1 MPISVDRFVED
12 RRARWSR
19 LAILVESAQGRV
31 TRLGPEETLE
41 VGHLY
46 RAATSDLAIAQ
57 RDFRR
62 DAVAERLNDLVAAAH
77 AIVYSEAPAS
87 RGRLRRFITRDIP
100 QSARASLPYT
110 LAAFLVFFVPAV
122 VTLGAGLISPEIAAS
137 SLPAAQ
143 REELVRRVPGS
154 EIPIDARPIAGPF
167 IIANNIY
174 VSVLAFGGGLTLGLL
189 TIYALVENGAML
201 GTLFAVLI
209 ARGVAGNLLTFIL
222 SHGFLELSA
231 IFFSGGAGLRF
242 AWAILHPG
250 ERYRRDAIRLAGVQ
264 AIHVMFLVGATLT
277 VAGVIEAFVSPT
289 LLAVPLKLA
298 IGITT
303 GALLWGY
310 VLLAGPGQMGRIDR
324 YSERKRAEAAAYR
337 KRFFSSR

>member
-19 LAILVESAQGRV
+19 LAALIASAQGRV

-41 VGHLY
+41 IGHLY

-57 RDFRR
+57 RDFKR

-87 RGRLRRFITRDIP
+87 RGRLWRFVSRDVP

-110 LAAFLVFFVPAV
+110 LAAFLVFLVPAI
-122 VTLGAGLISPEIAAS
+122 VTLLSGLISPEVAAS
-137 SLPAAQ
+137 ALPAAQ

-154 EIPIDARPIAGPF
+154 EIPVEARAIAGPF

-189 TIYALVENGAML
+189 TIYTLVENGAML

-222 SHGFLELSA
+222 GHGFLELSA

-250 ERYRRDAIRLAGVQ
+250 ELYRRDAIRLAGLQ
-264 AIHVMFLVGATLT
+264 AIQVMFLVAATLT
-277 VAGVIEAFVSPT
+277 AAGAIEAFVSPT
-289 LLAVPLKLA
+289 LLPVALKLA
-298 IGITT
+298 VGITT
-303 GALLWGY
+303 GALLWAY
-310 VLLAGPGQMGRIDR
+310 VLFAGT
-324 YSERKRAEAAAYR
+324 KRARA
-337 KRFFSSR
+337 

>member
-1 MPISVDRFVED
+1 MPISIDRFVED
-12 RRARWSR
+12 RRARWAR
-19 LAILVESAQGRV
+19 LAALVASAQGRV
-31 TRLGPEETLE
+31 TRLSAEETLE
-41 VGHLY
+41 LGHLY

-57 RDFRR
+57 RDFKR

-77 AIVYSEAPAS
+77 AVVYSEAPAS
-87 RGRLRRFITRDIP
+87 RGRIWRVVSREIP

-110 LAAFLVFFVPAV
+110 LAAFLLLLVPLI
-122 VTLGAGLISPEIAAS
+122 VTLASGLINPDVAAGA
-137 SLPAAQ
+137 LPQAE

-154 EIPIDARPIAGPF
+154 EIPIEARPFAGPL

-189 TIYALVENGAML
+189 TVYALVENGAML
-201 GTLFAVLI
+201 GTVFAVLLS
-209 ARGVAGNLLTFIL
+209 RGVAGNLLTFIL

-250 ERYRRDAIRLAGVQ
+250 ELYRRDALRLAGVQ
-264 AIHVMFLVGATLT
+264 AIQVMFLVAATLT
-277 VAGVIEAFVSPT
+277 VAGTIEAFVSPT
-289 LLAVPLKLA
+289 LLPVAAKLA
-298 IGITT
+298 IGVTT

-310 VLLAGPGQMGRIDR
+310 VLFAGTGRLGR
-324 YSERKRAEAAAYR
+324 QR

>member
-19 LAILVESAQGRV
+19 LAALVESAQGRV
-31 TRLGPEETLE
+31 TRLGAEETLE

-87 RGRLRRFITRDIP
+87 RGRLWRFVSRDIP
-100 QSARASLPYT
+100 QSARASLPFT
-110 LAAFLVFFVPAV
+110 LAAFLIFLAPAV
-122 VTLGAGLISPEIAAS
+122 VTLAAGLLNPDVAAS
-137 SLPAAQ
+137 SLAAEQ

-154 EIPIDARPIAGPF
+154 EIPVDARPVAGPL

-189 TIYALVENGAML
+189 TIYALIENGAML
-201 GTLFAVLI
+201 GTIFAVLI

-250 ERYRRDAIRLAGVQ
+250 ELYRGDALRLAGVQ
-264 AIHVMFLVGATLT
+264 AIQVMFLVAATLT
-277 VAGVIEAFVSPT
+277 VAGIIEAFVSPT

-298 IGITT
+298 VGVTT
-303 GALLWGY
+303 GALLWSY
-310 VLLAGPGQMGRIDR
+310 VLLAGTGRLDR
-324 YSERKRAEAAAYR
+324 YR

>member
-12 RRARWSR
+12 RRARWAR
-19 LAILVESAQGRV
+19 LAALVQEAQGRV
-31 TRLGPEETLE
+31 TRLGADETLE
-41 VGHLY
+41 LGHLY

-77 AIVYSEAPAS
+77 SIVYSEAPAS
-87 RGRLRRFITRDIP
+87 RGRIWRVVSREIP

-110 LAAFLVFFVPAV
+110 LAAFLLVLVPAI
-122 VTLGAGLISPEIAAS
+122 VTLVSGLISPDVAAS
-137 SLPAAQ
+137 SLPQAQ
-143 REELVRRVPGS
+143 RDELVRRVPGS
-154 EIPIDARPIAGPF
+154 EIPIDARPVAGPL

-174 VSVLAFGGGLTLGLL
+174 VSVVAFGGGLTLGLL

-201 GTLFAVLI
+201 GTIFAVLI

-250 ERYRRDAIRLAGVQ
+250 DLYRRDAIRLAGVQ
-264 AIHVMFLVGATLT
+264 AIQVMFLVAATLT
-277 VAGVIEAFVSPT
+277 VAGILEAFVSPT
-289 LLAVPLKLA
+289 LLPVGVKLA
-298 IGITT
+298 IGVTT
-303 GALLWGY
+303 GTLLWSY
-310 VLLAGPGQMGRIDR
+310 VLFAGTGRLSR
-324 YSERKRAEAAAYR
+324 QR

>member
-12 RRARWSR
+12 RRARWAR
-19 LAILVESAQGRV
+19 LAALVQEAQGRV
-31 TRLGPEETLE
+31 TRLGADETLE
-41 VGHLY
+41 LGHLY

-87 RGRLRRFITRDIP
+87 RGRIWRVVSREIP

-110 LAAFLVFFVPAV
+110 LAAFLLVLVPAI
-122 VTLGAGLISPEIAAS
+122 VTLVSGLISPDVAAS
-137 SLPAAQ
+137 SLPQAQ
-143 REELVRRVPGS
+143 RDELVRRVPGS
-154 EIPIDARPIAGPF
+154 EIPIDARPVAGPL

-174 VSVLAFGGGLTLGLL
+174 VSVVAFGGGLTLGLL

-201 GTLFAVLI
+201 GTIFAVLI

-250 ERYRRDAIRLAGVQ
+250 DLYRRDAIRLAGVQ
-264 AIHVMFLVGATLT
+264 AIQVMFLVAATLT
-277 VAGVIEAFVSPT
+277 VAGILEAFVSPT
-289 LLAVPLKLA
+289 LLPVGVKLA
-298 IGITT
+298 IGVTT

-310 VLLAGPGQMGRIDR
+310 VLFAGTGRLARQ
-324 YSERKRAEAAAYR
+324 R

>member
-1 MPISVDRFVED
+1 MGAWYVRAMPISVDRFVED

-19 LAILVESAQGRV
+19 LAALVESAQGRV
-31 TRLGPEETLE
+31 TRLGAEETLE

-57 RDFRR
+57 RDFKR

-87 RGRLRRFITRDIP
+87 RGRLWRFVSRDIP
-100 QSARASLPYT
+100 QSARASLPFT
-110 LAAFLVFFVPAV
+110 LAAFLLFLGPLV
-122 VTLGAGLISPEIAAS
+122 VTFISGLISPDVAAS

-143 REELVRRVPGS
+143 REELVQRVPGS
-154 EIPIDARPIAGPF
+154 EIPVDARPLAGPV

-174 VSVLAFGGGLTLGLL
+174 VSLLAFGGGLTLGLL

-201 GTLFAVLI
+201 GTIFAVLA
-209 ARGVAGNLLTFIL
+209 ARGVAGNLLTFIV
-222 SHGFLELSA
+222 SHGSLELSA

-250 ERYRRDAIRLAGVQ
+250 ELYRGDAIRLAGVQ
-264 AIHVMFLVGATLT
+264 AIQVMFLVAATLT
-277 VAGVIEAFVSPT
+277 VAGIIEAFVSPT

-298 IGITT
+298 IGVAS

-310 VLLAGPGQMGRIDR
+310 VLLAGTGRLGR
-324 YSERKRAEAAAYR
+324 YR

>member
-1 MPISVDRFVED
+1 MDAWYGRAMPISVDRFVED

-19 LAILVESAQGRV
+19 LAALVESAQERV
-31 TRLGPEETLE
+31 TRLRADETLE

-57 RDFRR
+57 RDFKR

-87 RGRLRRFITRDIP
+87 RGRIWRFVTRDIP
-100 QSARASLPYT
+100 RSARASLPFT
-110 LAAFLVFFVPAV
+110 LAAFLIFLAPAV
-122 VTLGAGLISPEIAAS
+122 VTFAAGLLNPDIAAG
-137 SLPAAQ
+137 SLPEAQ

-154 EIPIDARPIAGPF
+154 EIPVDARPIAGPL

-174 VSVLAFGGGLTLGLL
+174 VSVIVFGGGLTLGVL
-189 TIYALVENGAML
+189 TIYALIENGAML
-201 GTLFAVLI
+201 GTIFAVLT

-222 SHGFLELSA
+222 SHGVLELSA
-231 IFFSGGAGLRF
+231 IFFSAGAGLRF

-250 ERYRRDAIRLAGVQ
+250 ELYRRDAIRLAGVQ
-264 AIHVMFLVGATLT
+264 AIHVMFLVAAILT
-277 VAGVIEAFVSPT
+277 IAGVIEAFVSPT
-289 LLAVPLKLA
+289 LLPVPAKLA
-298 IGITT
+298 IGAGS

-310 VLLAGPGQMGRIDR
+310 VLFAGTGRIDR
-324 YSERKRAEAAAYR
+324 YR

>member
-1 MPISVDRFVED
+1 MRAWYVRVVPISVDRFVED
-12 RRARWSR
+12 RRARWTR
-19 LAILVESAQGRV
+19 LATLVESAQGRV
-31 TRLGPEETLE
+31 TRLGAEETLE

-57 RDFRR
+57 RDFKR

-87 RGRLRRFITRDIP
+87 RGRLWRFVTRDIP
-100 QSARASLPYT
+100 QSARASLPFT
-110 LAAFLVFFVPAV
+110 LAAFLIVLVPAA
-122 VTLGAGLISPEIAAS
+122 VTLFAGLVSPDVAAS
-137 SLPAAQ
+137 SLPEPQ
-143 REELVRRVPGS
+143 REELIRRVPGS

-174 VSVLAFGGGLTLGLL
+174 VSALAFGGGMTLGLV

-250 ERYRRDAIRLAGVQ
+250 DLYRGDAIRLAGVQ
-264 AIHVMFLVGATLT
+264 AIQVMFLVVATLT

-289 LLAVPLKLA
+289 LLAVPFKLA

-310 VLLAGPGQMGRIDR
+310 VLLAGTGRIGR
-324 YSERKRAEAAAYR
+324 YR